1 MYMRIGIYNYTC
13 NYNTLNLGLILMK
26 LSLLYIDVIIK

>member
-1 MYMRIGIYNYTC
+1 MYIGIYNY
-13 NYNTLNLGLILMK
+13 NALNIGLILMK

>member
-1 MYMRIGIYNYTC
+1 MRIGIYNYIY
-13 NYNTLNLGLILMK
+13 NYNALNLGLILMK

>member
-1 MYMRIGIYNYTC
+1 MYIGIYNYTY
-13 NYNTLNLGLILMK
+13 NYNALNIGLILMK